1 LAASVGARRI
11 HGQRRL
17 SPATGPALEP
27 PGPAMTLAGRKP
39 SGERSLASRKSWVS
53 MVDIAHEALL
63 EAILDG
69 DSQPGSSLEIRDIA
83 DRLAMSPTPVRE
95 ALAKLA
101 TQGLT
106 VLDVKVVSLAATCPA
121 EHREV
126 TATAW

>member
-1 LAASVGARRI
+1 
-11 HGQRRL
+11 
-17 SPATGPALEP
+17 
-27 PGPAMTLAGRKP
+27 MTLAGRKP

>member
-1 LAASVGARRI
+1 
-11 HGQRRL
+11 
-17 SPATGPALEP
+17 
-27 PGPAMTLAGRKP
+27 MTLGGRKL
-39 SGERSLASRKSWVS
+39 SGQRSLANRKSWVS

-69 DSQPGSSLEIRDIA
+69 DSQPGSRLEIRDIA

-106 VLDVKVVSLAATCPA
+106 VLDANRGYRVAAC
-121 EHREV
+121 
-126 TATAW
+126 